1 MILKSKIC
9 GVSDSKTLNYI
20 INHNHPPQFIGFV
33 VNYPKS
39 KRYVNSEKL
48 QTLLKFEKKNSQF
61 VAVLVNPNYETLEE
75 IKNLPFDYYQLYD
88 CSPAKVKS
96 IKEKYKKKI
105 ITAITI
111 KNKDDIERYKLYSD
125 TTDIYLFDSKGY
137 EKSLSFDHKLIK
149 NLNLDKEIMLAG
161 NIQIN
166 DELENY
172 KKIADIIDISGGLET
187 GGLKDI
193 SKIEIFLDK
202 IKNLKNET

>member
-20 INHNHPPQFIGFV
+20 INHRHPPQFIGFV

-39 KRYVNSEKL
+39 KRYVNLEKL
-48 QTLLKFEKKNSQF
+48 QTLLKVEKKKSQF

-88 CSPAKVKS
+88 CSPDKVKS

-111 KNKDDIERYKLYSD
+111 EDKDDIERYKLYSD

-193 SKIEIFLDK
+193 SKIEIFLNK

>member
-187 GGLKDI
+187 SGLKDI
-193 SKIEIFLDK
+193 SKIEIFLNK
-202 IKNLKNET
+202 FKTRQ